1 MVKSYKIDVDPS
13 TGDVL
18 NTARKFLGDLL
29 KTDEIDALLVP
40 QELSSGKNVVQTLVN
55 DPNKLEKANP
65 FAFVMPINS
74 ARLISKLTDQNPGKK
89 LGLVIRNCELRAMNE
104 LIKLQQINN
113 ENLVVIGVDC
123 FGTFSLPDY
132 AKLSFEEENI
142 TLELLKNIKDNKGT
156 GDGVGIDNYQIRDT
170 CAICQHPIPSTS
182 DITIGVLGTDINK
195 ELLIQGNSEKGEEIL
210 EKLSLTETEVPPS
223 RAMAIEAYIKGNTE
237 RREEVVKEILAEIDS
252 MPKLLS
258 ALATCIKC
266 YNCREACPI
275 CYCKECIFDTSAFN
289 PSPNQFI
296 NKAEK
301 KGIIKMPMD
310 MLLYHITRMNH
321 MITSCVGCGQ
331 CESACPNE
339 IPVAK
344 IFTAL
349 GDKIQDIFDY
359 VPGCDLKEEL
369 PLATFK
375 EDELE
380 PKQ

>member
-1 MVKSYKIDVDPS
+1 MMVKSYKIEFDPAS
-13 TGDVL
+13 GDVL
-18 NTARKFLGDLL
+18 SAARKFLSELL
-29 KTDEIDALLVP
+29 TNGELDALMVP
-40 QELSSGKNVVQTLVN
+40 QDLSSGKNVVQTLVK
-55 DPNKLEKANP
+55 DPSKLEAANP

-104 LIKLQQINN
+104 LIKLKQINN

-123 FGTFSLPDY
+123 LGTYSLPDY
-132 AKLSFEEENI
+132 AKLSNGSGKI
-142 TLELLKNIKDNKGT
+142 TLELLSKSRESKGPGT
-156 GDGVGIDNYQIRDT
+156 GDHQIRDT
-170 CAICQHPIPSTS
+170 CTICPHPIPETA
-182 DITIGVLGTDINK
+182 DITMGVLGMDINK
-195 ELLIQGNSEKGEEIL
+195 ELLILGNTEKGEEIL
-210 EKLSLTETEVPPS
+210 GKLSLTETEVPPS
-223 RAMAIEAYIKGNTE
+223 RNMAVEAYIKQNTE
-237 RREEVVKEILAEIDS
+237 RRDKVVKEILEDIDS
-252 MPKLLS
+252 IPKLLS
-258 ALATCIKC
+258 SLATCIKC

-275 CYCKECIFDTSAFN
+275 CYCKECIFDTQAFN

-301 KGIIKMPMD
+301 KGIIKIPAD

-321 MITSCVGCGQ
+321 MISSCVGCGQ
-331 CESACPNE
+331 CESACPND

-349 GDKIQDIFDY
+349 GDKIQDIFEY
-359 VPGCDLKEEL
+359 VPGRNLDEEL

>member
-1 MVKSYKIDVDPS
+1 MVKSYKLEIDPS

-18 NTARKFLGDLL
+18 KATRNFLGELL

-40 QELSSGKNVVQTLVN
+40 QELSYGKNVVQTLVN

-74 ARLISKLTDQNPGKK
+74 AKLISKLTDQNPGKR

-132 AKLSFEEENI
+132 AKLSSEKENI
-142 TLELLKNIKDNKGT
+142 TIELLKNIRESKGAGVSS
-156 GDGVGIDNYQIRDT
+156 GDYNIRET
-170 CAICQHPIPSTS
+170 CSICPHPIPSTA
-182 DITIGVLGTDINK
+182 DITIGVLGVDINS
-195 ELLIQGNSEKGEEIL
+195 ELLILGNSEKGEEIL
-210 EKLSLTETEVPPS
+210 GKLSLPEIEVPPS
-223 RAMAIEAYIKGNTE
+223 RAMAIDAYVKGNSE
-237 RREEVVKEILAEIDS
+237 RRENVVKEMLEEIDS

-258 ALATCIKC
+258 TLATCIKC

-275 CYCKECIFDTSAFN
+275 CYCKECIFDTPAFN
-289 PSPNQFI
+289 PSPNQLM

-301 KGIIKMPMD
+301 KGIIKVPMD

-339 IPVAK
+339 IPVAR

-359 VPGCDLKEEL
+359 VPGCDLAEEL
-369 PLATFK
+369 PLSTFK

-380 PKQ
+380 PAQ